1 MIEDTINKIEQ
12 RLRSSEN
19 LSPDKRVELESLL
32 AELRTEIATLPG
44 AQKRARGDDS
54 DDDDLLDKLNQS
66 VTEFE
71 TTHPQLIGIVNRI
84 STILA
89 NMGI

>member
-19 LSPDKRVELESLL
+19 LPPDKRAELESLL

-44 AQKRARGDDS
+44 AQERTRGNDS

>member
-19 LSPDKRVELESLL
+19 LPPDKRAELESLL

-44 AQKRARGDDS
+44 VQEQTRDDS
-54 DDDDLLDKLNQS
+54 DDDDLLHKLNQS